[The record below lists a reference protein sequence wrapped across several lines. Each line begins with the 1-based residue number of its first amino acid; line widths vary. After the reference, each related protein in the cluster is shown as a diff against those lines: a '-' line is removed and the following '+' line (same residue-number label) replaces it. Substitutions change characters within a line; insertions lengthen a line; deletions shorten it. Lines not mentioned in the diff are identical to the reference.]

1 MKYLIK
7 DTTREERKALVE
19 KALMISLSGAEKP
32 SDDVIKLVYEY
43 INGEKELEEIQKIII
58 QKYTNKETKAWK
70 IPM

>member
-43 INGEKELEEIQKIII
+43 INGEKELEEIQRIII
-58 QKYTNKETKAWK
+58 QKYTNKETEV
-70 IPM
+70 

>member
-58 QKYTNKETKAWK
+58 QKYTNKETEV
-70 IPM
+70 